1 MVWERRGK
9 NNGKTWQSEGG
20 HFIEEKKNR
29 SIKERIS
36 DAGRETS
43 ENISQDI
50 FASTYVDDL

>member
-1 MVWERRGK
+1 MAKRRW
-9 NNGKTWQSEGG
+9 TFHRRE
-20 HFIEEKKNR
+20 KNR